1 MATLNLSGVIEE
13 SIVDGPGLRYVV
25 FTQGCPHH
33 CKGCHNPETWSLE
46 PNNLV
51 TVEAL
56 YDDIRK
62 NPIVKGVTFSGG
74 EPFLQAAEL
83 LPLATQLRCDGY
95 NVMAYTGYTLE
106 QILQG
111 YQTQRDFL
119 HTLDYLVDGPFVM
132 ALRTL
137 ELPFRGSS
145 NQRLIDVQSYLRS
158 GKIGEVQDE
167 GVSYVRQPSVDFGGL
182 SSCCR

>member
-74 EPFLQAAEL
+74 EPFFAGCR
-83 LPLATQLRCDGY
+83 T
-95 NVMAYTGYTLE
+95 V
-106 QILQG
+106 
-111 YQTQRDFL
+111 
-119 HTLDYLVDGPFVM
+119 
-132 ALRTL
+132 AL
-137 ELPFRGSS
+137 S
-145 NQRLIDVQSYLRS
+145 NSASL
-158 GKIGEVQDE
+158 
-167 GVSYVRQPSVDFGGL
+167 
-182 SSCCR
+182 